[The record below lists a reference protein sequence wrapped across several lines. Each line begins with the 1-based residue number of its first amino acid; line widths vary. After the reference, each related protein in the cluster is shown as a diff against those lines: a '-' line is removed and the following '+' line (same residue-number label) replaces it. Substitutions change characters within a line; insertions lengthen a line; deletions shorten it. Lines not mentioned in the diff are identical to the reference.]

1 MKNSWK
7 RQAETEL
14 YIWESEIKNA
24 LGSVGAWEALLF
36 IIHSLEIGF
45 RRRKAGERIDF
56 LKRVCGYRPTKQES
70 ENGTGEEDRPEQVD
84 S

>member
-14 YIWESEIKNA
+14 YVWESEIKS
-24 LGSVGAWEALLF
+24 LIGVSAWEALLV
-36 IIHSLEIGF
+36 ILHSLEMGY
-45 RRRKAGERIDF
+45 RRRRAGSRMDF
-56 LKRVCGYRPTKQES
+56 LKHICGYKTAREK
-70 ENGTGEEDRPEQVD
+70 ENGAGAEDRPEQVD